1 MSTLS
6 LRISLEGGRV
16 TKTIQ
21 FDPNTTV
28 FDACRIIKD
37 KFAEAVQGQAQEFGL
52 FLADDDTRQGV
63 WLEPARNLGYYMLHN
78 HDVLEYRQKH
88 RTLRVRMLDGAVKT
102 ILVDD
107 SQPVSQLMVVICTK
121 IGITNHE
128 EYGLVREDP
137 ESQNENQPDNR
148 SNTGTLTLRRKAQ
161 EKERDTKMESLRKK
175 LRTDDEINWVDVGK
189 TLREQGIDEQ
199 ETVLLRRKFFYSD
212 QNIDSRDPVQL
223 NLLYVQARD
232 AILDGTHPVTQD
244 KACEFAGIQVQIQ
257 FGDHNEAKHKPGFL
271 DLREF
276 LPSSYVRTKN
286 IERKIFAEHRKH
298 IGLSDLD
305 AKYRYTK
312 TARELPTYGV
322 TFFLVKEKMTGKN
335 KLVPRL
341 LGVTKDSVLRLDEL
355 TKEILKS
362 WPLTTVRRWGAS
374 PNTFTLDFGD
384 YADSY
389 YSVQTTEAEQI
400 VQLIAGYIDI
410 ILKKKQ
416 AKDHFGIE
424 GDEGSTMVE
433 ESVAPSK
440 ATFLQHE
447 ETNKSGK
454 VETHSI
460 AKPAVMR
467 GTDGERSYGTGE
479 MQSIQ
484 YGAIVGQVNLAHQP
498 PMLQQTRISSVLS
511 EPQRAL
517 LGYISA
523 GQDALNQAEKDLE
536 TKVQLPPLGTDP
548 GSLQWR
554 EETLDTSKQ
563 TVTTHLATMNAAT
576 AQVVTASQPDEIDH
590 EAVGAAVSQITQS
603 IPEVTKEVRLIAA
616 LMDDDCT
623 GDKLLEATR
632 KLCNAFSDLL
642 KSAEPESKEPRQNL
656 LNAATRVGEASGQ
669 VLSTIGE
676 ESVESRELHDMLLSL
691 AKAVANTTAALVL
704 KAKAIAGVAE
714 DEATRNKVIGAAS
727 QCALATS
734 QLVACARVVG
744 PTIQSPACREQLEAA
759 AREVAK
765 AVAHLAEVCNET
777 TDNQQLRGDLT
788 AAAKDVSKSLT
799 DLLEHIKLSAR
810 EKARRVEN
818 ENPVDN
824 VLVATDILVSSTD
837 PQEMIR
843 QAQQL
848 GKATA
853 QLIQSIKGEAESQND
868 SNMQRK
874 LLEAAKQLADAT
886 ARMVEAARLCA
897 GNPHDSGH
905 QETLRA
911 AAEEL
916 RVITTTTA
924 NTPAIKR
931 QLIGRLE
938 QCAKQAASSAT
949 QCITAAQN
957 SLIHSNDVQTKE
969 ILLQDCQAVAD
980 QIPRLVAGVKSTL
993 SRPDDPNAQLGLI
1006 DASEMFLEPG
1016 AQMAASARELQPTV
1030 LDQAV
1035 SQQLGRCSINL
1046 THAIH
1051 DLRLAAHRAR
1061 EACGGNELDAALEA
1075 VRNLRNVL
1083 NDTRRAAQEGSLRP
1097 LPGETADSCFKQLA
1111 AASNSVDVSMH
1122 QLMTA
1127 AQQGNRTYA
1136 GVAGRD
1142 TALALG
1148 DYTKSVRGVLV
1159 TTKNPAVVDCADEVI
1174 VDSLRVI
1181 EEAQRTLQNLD
1192 NQEALL
1198 IAIKRTKHSLGRTID
1213 CLPGVKDINEAFET
1227 ISDLRSILDTGEYP
1241 PSDRPYG
1248 QLQNELKSAADQLN
1262 VAGGQVAQSYDSS
1275 IKLANTSQ
1283 EFCHAYKELLT
1294 VTLEMAGQTG
1304 EVRAREEIVNSLR
1317 GVSNQSISL
1326 LGTARYVA
1334 GDPERPNA
1342 KNELSSAARM
1352 VTESINRLVDV
1363 CTQAAP
1369 GQKECDS
1376 AIRSIEALRPL
1387 LESPQE
1393 SLTDQG
1399 YFDCLET
1406 VLEKSRALGDGMTG
1420 IATNAKNS
1428 KHVEF
1433 GHSVNSVSESIRG
1446 LIESAAQA
1454 AYLVGVSNP
1463 TSVGGRP
1470 GIVDQ
1475 AQYARASQ
1483 AIRQSCDILRGQSS
1497 SQQQVLSAA
1506 TIIAKHTSALC
1517 NACRNASSTTTNP
1530 VAKRHFVQA
1539 AKEVANSTASLV
1551 REIKALDQDYS
1562 PGSRQRC
1569 AAATE
1574 PLLEAVTSLCHFASS
1589 PEFVSIPARISTEG
1603 RKAQEPI
1610 LSAGRGILDGAVDM
1624 VRTAKVLAL
1633 TPTDPPVWQQ
1643 LALHSRN
1650 VSDSI
1655 KMLATSIREKAPGQM
1670 QCDQVLEVLKDCS
1683 RELNSAALA
1692 VGVDGLPQRKDS
1704 NLQGF
1709 TNQSLNAASELIDR
1723 LEPVKSSAKKN
1734 AESLGHAVNQI
1745 AKHIVPL
1752 TNGVVGAC
1760 SQLVHSGQQTVLIN
1774 QVKSVVECCAHLVQT
1789 AKTAGGNPRANQ
1801 LHPELDEA
1809 VESTREAIQELNATV
1824 ERLSTENGVVTG
1836 LMEQISRSMSRISDK
1851 RQSFLGGS
1859 LNDTYVDYQT
1869 RMVQSAKEIARYANE
1884 INAKAAIDPSKLAQ
1898 LCVEM
1903 THHYTQLAQDAI
1915 GASALTTSPD
1925 VAIRIR
1931 NTVQDLGRSVNV
1943 LIQSTTGIRKDD
1955 SSGLVEISRG
1965 ARDVSEKVA
1974 QVLAAL
1980 QAGSRGTQACIN
1992 ASSTVSAI
2000 ISDLDT
2006 TIMFA
2011 TAGTLQSSD
2020 EDGKFSDHREHILK
2034 TAKALVEDT
2043 KILVAGAAGTQDQ
2056 LAAAAQNAVT
2066 TILQLADA
2074 VKHGAASLGS
2084 GQPDS
2089 QVMVINAVKDVA
2101 AALGELINA
2110 TKLASGKP
2118 INDPAMND
2126 LKDSA
2131 KMIRELCLTETS
2143 MSVLAGYRQQEDG
2156 QQYLYTHTQSKH
2168 TSARAAR
2175 VEGEGPRWW
2184 DTYAI
2189 DSASKASCDS
2199 VFASSVRFR
2208 RMKYLDETSQVMVMN
2223 VTSLLKTVKA
2233 VEDEHTR
2240 GTRAMEATVDAISQE
2255 LRSMQFAPEMMRSSM
2270 QQLSRPEDL
2279 INVTKHVTAA
2289 TAKAVAAGSSNL
2301 QADIAAAANL
2311 GRKTIS
2317 DMLLVCK
2324 SVAWSCA
2331 ETADLRQRTLDAGS
2345 AVALAYRDLLEGI
2358 LSHCSADER
2367 MQLSRRVAMC
2377 VTDLVGMA
2385 QLLKGSDWVDPD
2397 DPTVIAENE
2406 LLGAAASIEAAAKK
2420 LANLRPRRQEVKEA
2434 DENLNFDE
2442 MILEAAKS
2450 IMAASSSLVR
2460 AANAAQRELIDQG
2473 KVAKR
2478 PLTSSDDGQWSE
2490 GLISAARLVAAATH
2504 SLVEAAQNLVQ
2515 GVGTEEMLISSA
2527 KQVASSTAQLLIA
2540 CKVKSDPNS
2549 ETGRRLQAAGNAV
2562 IKSTD
2567 KLVQA
2572 AQQAIEGEEEHTLRL
2587 NRNMVDGMAQEIN
2600 ARSEILM
2607 RERQLE
2613 EAKNKLIAIRHAK
2626 YRQKLGG
2633 GFTTDESDEGGIAP
2647 PPFAGYGQSTSPKPP
2662 QTLPKPGTYSSIG
2675 GSPGGASTM
2684 PRLHGHQPTSP
2695 GSPSLQRAHQGSQL
2709 LTANAVPKPYQSD
2722 ALKSP
2727 SALVSPSMLNRTYD
2741 TTRVENANLS
2751 ASKFN
2756 RTQFD
2761 AAIQDLQNKVQ
2772 PMSTFRSSPTQQ
2784 QPHTNGGSAPQ
2795 TYEGFT
2801 TRYETRVF
2809 QNANSA
2815 TNPNPLTTV
2824 EQKFAKLNLDQH
2836 DLRQEQQQQQQQQQQ
2851 YGQLSGA
2858 SDAAT
2863 TLNRTLMEQHQQRGS
2878 SVITQQQQQQHQ
2890 QIVQTKKIQ
2899 MMTTSHSSSSS
2910 TTMKSSTGTG
2920 SGGTEWK

>member
-21 FDPNTTV
+21 FDPSTTV

-52 FLADDDTRQGV
+52 FLADDDIKQGV

-78 HDVLEYRQKH
+78 LDVLEYKQKH

-128 EYGLVREDP
+128 EYGLVREDLD
-137 ESQNENQPDNR
+137 SQNENQPDNR

-257 FGDHNEAKHKPGFL
+257 FGDHNDAKHRPGFL

-276 LPSSYVRTKN
+276 LPASYVRTKN
-286 IERKIFAEHRKH
+286 IERKIFVEHRKL
-298 IGLSDLD
+298 IGVSELD
-305 AKYRYTK
+305 AKYCYTK

-341 LGVTKDSVLRLDEL
+341 LGVTKDSVLRLDET

-484 YGAIVGQVNLAHQP
+484 YGAFVGQVNLAHQP
-498 PMLQQTRISSVLS
+498 PMLQQTRVSSVLS

-523 GQDALNQAEKDLE
+523 GQDALNRAEKDLE
-536 TKVQLPPLGTDP
+536 SKVELPPLGTDP

-623 GDKLLEATR
+623 GDKLLEAAR

-642 KSAEPESKEPRQNL
+642 RSAEPESKEPRQNL

-669 VLSTIGE
+669 MLSTIGE
-676 ESVESRELHDMLLSL
+676 ESVESRELHDMLLGL

-704 KAKAIAGVAE
+704 KAKSIAAVTE
-714 DEATRNKVIGAAS
+714 DESTRNKVIGAAS

-734 QLVACARVVG
+734 QLVACARVVA

-765 AVAHLAEVCNET
+765 AVAHLAEVCSEA

-788 AAAKDVSKSLT
+788 AAAKDVSMSLT
-799 DLLEHIKLSAR
+799 DLLEHIKLSTR

-824 VLVATDILVSSTD
+824 VLVATDILVSSSD

-853 QLIQSIKGEAESQND
+853 QLIQSIKGEAESQHD

-897 GNPHDSGH
+897 SNPHDSAH

-916 RVITTTTA
+916 RVITTSTA

-938 QCAKQAASSAT
+938 QCAKQVASSAT

-957 SLIHSNDVQTKE
+957 ALIHSNDVQTKE

-980 QIPRLVAGVKSTL
+980 QIPRLVAGVKNTL

-1016 AQMAASARELQPTV
+1016 AQMAGSARELQPTV
-1030 LDQAV
+1030 MDQAA
-1035 SQQLGRCSINL
+1035 SQQLGRCSVNL
-1046 THAIH
+1046 THAMH
-1051 DLRLAAHRAR
+1051 DLRQAAHRAR

-1075 VRNLRNVL
+1075 VRNLRSVL

-1097 LPGETADSCFKQLA
+1097 LPGETADICFKQLA

-1122 QLMTA
+1122 QLLSA

-1174 VDSLRVI
+1174 VDALRVI

-1192 NQEALL
+1192 NQEALM

-1227 ISDLRSILDTGEYP
+1227 ITELRSILETGEYP
-1241 PSDRPYG
+1241 PSDRPYV
-1248 QLQNELKSAADQLN
+1248 QLQNELKSAADTLN

-1275 IKLANTSQ
+1275 IKLASTSQ

-1294 VTLEMAGQTG
+1294 VTLEMAGQTA
-1304 EVRAREEIVNSLR
+1304 EDQAREEIVNSLR
-1317 GVSNQSISL
+1317 GVSTQSISL

-1334 GDPERPNA
+1334 GDPDRPNA
-1342 KNELSSAARM
+1342 KNELSSAARQ

-1369 GQKECDS
+1369 GLKECDG
-1376 AIRSIEALRPL
+1376 AIRSIVSLRPL

-1393 SLTDQG
+1393 SVTDQG
-1399 YFDCLET
+1399 YFDCHD
-1406 VLEKSRALGDGMTG
+1406 VVMEKSRALGEGMSG
-1420 IATNAKNS
+1420 IANNAKAS
-1428 KHVEF
+1428 KYVEF
-1433 GHSVNSVSESIRG
+1433 GHCVNSVSESIRG
-1446 LIESAAQA
+1446 IIESAAQA

-1475 AQYARASQ
+1475 AQYARAAQ
-1483 AIRQSCDILRGQSS
+1483 AIRQSCDILRGQASS
-1497 SQQQVLSAA
+1497 PPQVLSAA
-1506 TIIAKHTSALC
+1506 TVIAKHTSALC

-1539 AKEVANSTASLV
+1539 AKEVANSTAALV
-1551 REIKALDQDYS
+1551 REIKALDQDYN
-1562 PGSRQRC
+1562 PASRQRC
-1569 AAATE
+1569 ATATE
-1574 PLLEAVTSLCHFASS
+1574 PLLDAVTSLCHFASS
-1589 PEFVSIPARISTEG
+1589 PEFISIPARISTDG

-1610 LSAGRGILDGAVDM
+1610 LAAGRGILDGAVDM
-1624 VRTAKVLAL
+1624 VHTAKLLAL

-1643 LALHSRN
+1643 LAMHSRN
-1650 VSDSI
+1650 VTENI
-1655 KMLATSIREKAPGQM
+1655 RQLASSIREKAPGQM

-1752 TNGVVGAC
+1752 TGGVIGAC

-1774 QVKSVVECCAHLVQT
+1774 QVKSVVECCALLVQT
-1789 AKTAGGNPRANQ
+1789 AKDAGGNPRAAQ
-1801 LHPELDEA
+1801 FHPDLDEA

-1859 LNDTYVDYQT
+1859 INDTYVDYQT

-1915 GASALTTSPD
+1915 GASTITTTPD

-2011 TAGTLQSSD
+2011 TAGTLSSD

-2118 INDPAMND
+2118 ISDPAMND

-2131 KMIRELCLTETS
+2131 K
-2143 MSVLAGYRQQEDG
+2143 
-2156 QQYLYTHTQSKH
+2156 
-2168 TSARAAR
+2168 
-2175 VEGEGPRWW
+2175 
-2184 DTYAI
+2184 
-2189 DSASKASCDS
+2189 
-2199 VFASSVRFR
+2199 
-2208 RMKYLDETSQVMVMN
+2208 VMVTN

-2255 LRSMQFAPEMMRSSM
+2255 LRSMQFAPEMLRSSM

-2279 INVTKHVTAA
+2279 VNVTKHVTAA
-2289 TAKAVAAGSSNL
+2289 TAKAVAAGASNL

-2317 DMLLVCK
+2317 DMLMVCK
-2324 SVAWSCA
+2324 YVAWSCG
-2331 ETADLRQRTLDAGS
+2331 ETQELRQRTLDAGS
-2345 AVALAYRDLLEGI
+2345 AVAIAYRDLLKGI
-2358 LSHCSADER
+2358 LEHCSADER
-2367 MQLSRRVAMC
+2367 MKLSRRVAMC

-2385 QLLKGSDWVDPD
+2385 QRLKGSDWVDPE

-2434 DENLNFDE
+2434 DESLNFDE

-2504 SLVEAAQNLVQ
+2504 SLVESAQNLVQ

-2633 GFTTDESDEGGIAP
+2633 GFTTDESDEGGIPP
-2647 PPFAGYGQSTSPKPP
+2647 PPFAGYSQSTSPKPP
-2662 QTLPKPGTYSSIG
+2662 QTLPKPGSYSPSAMS

-2684 PRLHGHQPTSP
+2684 PRLGQTPSSPSFQRP
-2695 GSPSLQRAHQGSQL
+2695 GSANQL

-2761 AAIQDLQNKVQ
+2761 ASIQDLQNKVQ
-2772 PMSTFRSSPTQQ
+2772 PLSTFRSSPTH
-2784 QPHTNGGSAPQ
+2784 PHTNGSVAPQ

-2809 QNANSA
+2809 QNAPS
-2815 TNPNPLTTV
+2815 TNPHSPNPLTTV
-2824 EQKFAKLNLDQH
+2824 EQKFAKLNLDNH
-2836 DLRQEQQQQQQQQQQ
+2836 DL
-2851 YGQLSGA
+2851 
-2858 SDAAT
+2858 
-2863 TLNRTLMEQHQQRGS
+2863 
-2878 SVITQQQQQQHQ
+2878 QQQQQQHQ
-2890 QIVQTKKIQ
+2890 RYQHSQGLNSPAGTVPASATSSFASPAANATLSSTNAPSSPQQQQQHQQHHQQHHQEQHQQHFLRTSTTSSAVPSSATTIKNGNVSLFDSGASDAAGTLSKAMMEQRSSSMHHQQHQQQIIHTKKIH
-2899 MMTTSHSSSSS
+2899 MTTSSSSS
-2910 TTMKSSTGTG
+2910 TSKTLKTDSSGAM
-2920 SGGTEWK
+2920 SEWK

>member
-1 MSTLS
+1 MSALS

-37 KFAEAVQGQAQEFGL
+37 KFADAVQGTAQEFGL

-78 HDVLEYRQKH
+78 LDVLEYRQKH
-88 RTLRVRMLDGAVKT
+88 RTLRVRMLDGALKT

-107 SQPVSQLMVVICTK
+107 SLPVSQLMVVICTK

-286 IERKIFAEHRKH
+286 IERKIFAEHRKL

-322 TFFLVKEKMTGKN
+322 TFFLVKEKMMGKN

-447 ETNKSGK
+447 ETNKSGR

-467 GTDGERSYGTGE
+467 GSDGERPYGTGE
-479 MQSIQ
+479 MQSVQ

-498 PMLQQTRISSVLS
+498 PMLQQTRISSVMS

-676 ESVESRELHDMLLSL
+676 ESIESRELHDMLLSL

-704 KAKAIAGVAE
+704 KAKSIAAVTE
-714 DEATRNKVIGAAS
+714 DEGTRNRVIGAAS

-734 QLVACARVVG
+734 QLVACARVVA

-765 AVAHLAEVCNET
+765 AVANLAEVCNEA

-788 AAAKDVSKSLT
+788 AAAKDVSKSLA
-799 DLLEHIKLSAR
+799 DLLEHIKLSTR

-848 GKATA
+848 GRATA
-853 QLIQSIKGEAESQND
+853 LLIQSIKGEAEGQND
-868 SNMQRK
+868 QSMQRK

-897 GNPHDSGH
+897 GNPHDSSH
-905 QETLRA
+905 QESLRA

-924 NTPAIKR
+924 NTPAMKR

-938 QCAKQAASSAT
+938 QCAKQAASAAT

-957 SLIHSNDVQTKE
+957 SLVHSTDVQTKE
-969 ILLQDCQAVAD
+969 LLLQDCQAVAD
-980 QIPRLVAGVKSTL
+980 QIPRLVTGVKGTL
-993 SRPDDPNAQLGLI
+993 SRPDDPNAQLQLI
-1006 DASEMFLEPG
+1006 DAAEMFLEPG

-1030 LDQAV
+1030 QDQAAA
-1035 SQQLGRCSINL
+1035 QQLGRGSINL
-1046 THAIH
+1046 THAIQ
-1051 DLRLAAHRAR
+1051 DMRLAAHRAR

-1075 VRNLRNVL
+1075 VRNLRSVL
-1083 NDTRRAAQEGSLRP
+1083 NDTRIAAQEGTLRP
-1097 LPGETADSCFKQLA
+1097 LPGETAESSFKQLS
-1111 AASNSVDVSMH
+1111 AASTAADAAMW
-1122 QLMTA
+1122 QLATA

-1148 DYTKSVRGVLV
+1148 EYTKSVRGVLV
-1159 TTKNPAVVDCADEVI
+1159 TTKNPAVVDYADDVI
-1174 VDSLRVI
+1174 VDALRVI
-1181 EEAQRTLQNLD
+1181 EEAQRSLQNLD

-1198 IAIKRTKHSLGRTID
+1198 IAVKRTKQSLSRMND
-1213 CLPGVKDINEAFET
+1213 CMPGVRDINEAFET
-1227 ISDLRSILDTGEYP
+1227 ITDLRGILDTGEYP

-1248 QLQNELKSAADQLN
+1248 ELQSELKSAAEQLN
-1262 VAGGQVAQSYDSS
+1262 NAGGQVAHSYESP

-1283 EFCHAYKELLT
+1283 EFCQAYKDLLT

-1304 EVRAREEIVNSLR
+1304 EERAREEIVSSLR

-1326 LGTARYVA
+1326 MAAAKHVA
-1334 GDPERPNA
+1334 GDLRRPNA
-1342 KNELSSAARM
+1342 RNELASAARL

-1369 GQKECDS
+1369 GQKECDG
-1376 AIRSIEALRPL
+1376 AIRCIESLRPL
-1387 LESPQE
+1387 LESAQE

-1399 YFDCLET
+1399 YFECLET
-1406 VLEKSRALGDGMTG
+1406 VMEKSRTLGDGMTG
-1420 IATNAKNS
+1420 IANNAKNS

-1433 GHSVNSVSESIRG
+1433 GHSVISVSESIRG

-1475 AQYARASQ
+1475 SQYARASQ
-1483 AIRQSCDILRGQSS
+1483 AIRQSCDVLRSPSS
-1497 SQQQVLSAA
+1497 SQQEVLAAA
-1506 TIIAKHTSALC
+1506 TIIAKHTSSLC
-1517 NACRNASSTTTNP
+1517 NACRSASSTTTNP

-1551 REIKALDQDYS
+1551 REIKALDKDYS
-1562 PGSRQRC
+1562 AASRQRC
-1569 AAATE
+1569 AEATE
-1574 PLLEAVTSLCHFASS
+1574 PLLEAVSSLCQFACS
-1589 PEFVSIPARISTEG
+1589 PEFISIPARISTEG

-1610 LSAGRGILDGAVDM
+1610 LSAGGGILDGAVEM

-1643 LALHSRN
+1643 LAIHSRN
-1650 VSDSI
+1650 VSESI
-1655 KMLATSIREKAPGQM
+1655 KRLASSIREKAPGQM

-1683 RELNSAALA
+1683 RELNAASLA
-1692 VGVDGLPQRKDS
+1692 VGVDGLPQRKDN

-1752 TNGVVGAC
+1752 TGGVIGAC

-1774 QVKSVVECCAHLVQT
+1774 QVKSVVECCSQLVQT
-1789 AKTAGGNPRANQ
+1789 AKNAGGNPRAAQ

-1809 VESTREAIQELNATV
+1809 VEATREAIQELNATV

-1836 LMEQISRSMSRISDK
+1836 LMEQVSRSMSRISDK
-1851 RQSFLGGS
+1851 RQSFLGAS

-1931 NTVQDLGRSVNV
+1931 NTVQDLGRSVNT

-2011 TAGTLQSSD
+2011 TAGTLHAAND
-2020 EDGKFSDHREHILK
+2020 EEGRFSDHREHILK

-2089 QVMVINAVKDVA
+2089 QVMVMNAVKDVA

-2131 KMIRELCLTETS
+2131 K
-2143 MSVLAGYRQQEDG
+2143 
-2156 QQYLYTHTQSKH
+2156 
-2168 TSARAAR
+2168 
-2175 VEGEGPRWW
+2175 
-2184 DTYAI
+2184 
-2189 DSASKASCDS
+2189 
-2199 VFASSVRFR
+2199 
-2208 RMKYLDETSQVMVMN
+2208 VMVMN

-2255 LRSMQFAPEMMRSSM
+2255 LRSMQYAPEMMRSSM
-2270 QQLSRPEDL
+2270 QQLSKPEDL
-2279 INVTKHVTAA
+2279 ITVTKHVTAA
-2289 TAKAVAAGSSNL
+2289 TAKAVAAGTSNL

-2317 DMLLVCK
+2317 DMLIVCK

-2331 ETADLRQRTLDAGS
+2331 ETPELRQRTLDAGS
-2345 AVALAYRDLLEGI
+2345 AVAIAYRDLLEGI
-2358 LSHCSADER
+2358 LHHCTADER

-2385 QLLKGSDWVDPD
+2385 QLLKGSEWVDPE

-2420 LANLRPRRQEVKEA
+2420 LANLRPRRQEVKET
-2434 DENLNFDE
+2434 DENMNFDE
-2442 MILEAAKS
+2442 MILEAAQS

-2490 GLISAARLVAAATH
+2490 GLISAARLVAAAAH

-2613 EAKNKLIAIRHAK
+2613 EAKNKLIAIRHLK
-2626 YRQKLGG
+2626 YRQKLAG
-2633 GFTTDESDEGGIAP
+2633 GFTTDESDEGGVAP
-2647 PPFAGYGQSTSPKPP
+2647 PPFTGYSTTVSSTSPKPP
-2662 QTLPKPGTYSSIG
+2662 HTLPKPAPGSYSPAG
-2675 GSPGGASTM
+2675 QAGASTL
-2684 PRLHGHQPTSP
+2684 PRLQQSSPVMGTGSPTFQRP
-2695 GSPSLQRAHQGSQL
+2695 GSGNQL

-2722 ALKSP
+2722 TIKSP

-2741 TTRVENANLS
+2741 TTRVENTNLS

-2761 AAIQDLQNKVQ
+2761 AAVQDLQNKVQ
-2772 PMSTFRSSPTQQ
+2772 PLSTFRGSPTQ
-2784 QPHTNGGSAPQ
+2784 HTNGGGGTLLPQ

-2801 TRYETRVF
+2801 TSLFDSGATDAM
-2809 QNANSA
+2809 NNSSS
-2815 TNPNPLTTV
+2815 TTTTTTSSTMASSRDAV
-2824 EQKFAKLNLDQH
+2824 QQQL
-2836 DLRQEQQQQQQQQQQ
+2836 QQQQ
-2851 YGQLSGA
+2851 
-2858 SDAAT
+2858 
-2863 TLNRTLMEQHQQRGS
+2863 
-2878 SVITQQQQQQHQ
+2878 I
-2890 QIVQTKKIQ
+2890 IQTKKIQ
-2899 MMTTSHSSSSS
+2899 MMSTTSSSSSS
-2910 TTMKSSTGTG
+2910 TVMKSHTTG
-2920 SGGTEWK
+2920 GGPPPEWK

>member
-1 MSTLS
+1 MSALS

-52 FLADDDTRQGV
+52 FLADEDTRQGV
-63 WLEPARNLGYYMLHN
+63 WLEPARNLGYYLLRNLDM
-78 HDVLEYRQKH
+78 LEYRRKH
-88 RTLRVRMLDGAVKT
+88 RNLRVRMLDGAIKT

-137 ESQNENQPDNR
+137 ESQNENLPDNK
-148 SNTGTLTLRRKAQ
+148 SNMGTLTLRRKVA
-161 EKERDTKMESLRKK
+161 EKERDSKMESLRKK

-189 TLREQGIDEQ
+189 TLREQGIDES

-232 AILDGTHPVTQD
+232 AILDGTHPVTQE

-257 FGDHNEAKHKPGFL
+257 FGDYNESKHKPGFL

-276 LPSSYVRTKN
+276 LPGSYVRVKN
-286 IERKIFAEHRKH
+286 IEKKIFNEHRRH
-298 IGLSDLD
+298 VGLSDLD
-305 AKYRYTK
+305 AKYLYTK

-341 LGVTKDSVLRLDEL
+341 LGVTKSSVLRLDEH
-355 TKEILKS
+355 TKEILKT

-384 YADSY
+384 YADQY

-447 ETNKSGK
+447 ETTGPGK
-454 VETHSI
+454 VETQSI

-467 GTDGERSYGTGE
+467 GYDGERPYGTGE
-479 MQSIQ
+479 MQSMQ
-484 YGAIVGQVNLAHQP
+484 YGAIVGQ
-498 PMLQQTRISSVLS
+498 LQQTRISTVLS

-517 LGYISA
+517 VGYISA
-523 GQDALNQAEKDLE
+523 GQDAINKAEEDL
-536 TKVQLPPLGTDP
+536 KSKAQLPQLGTDP
-548 GSLQWR
+548 GSMQWR

-590 EAVGAAVSQITQS
+590 DAVGAAVSQITQS

-632 KLCNAFSDLL
+632 KLCSAFSDLL

-656 LNAATRVGEASGQ
+656 LNAASRVGEASGF
-669 VLSTIGE
+669 VLSTMGE
-676 ESVESRELHDMLLSL
+676 ESMESRELHDMLLGL

-704 KAKAIAGVAE
+704 KAKSIAAVTD
-714 DEATRNKVIGAAS
+714 DEATRNRVISAAS

-734 QLVACARVVG
+734 QLVACARVVA
-744 PTIQSPACREQLEAA
+744 PTIQSPACREQLESA

-765 AVAHLAEVCNET
+765 AVAHLVEVCNDA
-777 TDNQQLRGDLT
+777 TDNQQLRGDLMG
-788 AAAKDVSKSLT
+788 AAKDVSKTLAE
-799 DLLEHIKLSAR
+799 LLEHIKLSSR
-810 EKARRVEN
+810 EKARRVDD
-818 ENPVDN
+818 NPVEE
-824 VLVATDILVSSTD
+824 VLVATDILVSATN
-837 PQEMIR
+837 PQEMIL
-843 QAQQL
+843 QAQKL
-848 GKATA
+848 GQATA
-853 QLIQSIKGEAESQND
+853 QLIQSIKGEAERQDD

-897 GNPHDSGH
+897 NNPHNSEH
-905 QETLRA
+905 QDTLRF

-931 QLIGRLE
+931 KLINRLE
-938 QCAKQAASSAT
+938 QCSKQAASAAT

-957 SLIHSNDVQTKE
+957 ALMHSNDVQTKE
-969 ILLQDCQAVAD
+969 ILLQDCQTVAD
-980 QIPRLVAGVKSTL
+980 QIPRLVAGVKNTL

-1006 DASEMFLEPG
+1006 DAAEMFLEPG
-1016 AQMAASARELQPTV
+1016 AQVAQSARDLQPTV
-1030 LDQAV
+1030 MDQTA
-1035 SQQLGRCSINL
+1035 SQQLSRCALNL
-1046 THAIH
+1046 THSIH
-1051 DLRLAAHRAR
+1051 DLRSAAHRAR

-1083 NDTRRAAQEGSLRP
+1083 NDTRQASQEGNLRP

-1111 AASNSVDVSMH
+1111 AASNSVDSTLY
-1122 QLMTA
+1122 QLMSA
-1127 AQQGNRTYA
+1127 VQQGNRPYA

-1142 TALALG
+1142 AALALG
-1148 DYTKSVRGVLV
+1148 EYTKSVRGVV
-1159 TTKNPAVVDCADEVI
+1159 ATTKNPIVVDCADEVI
-1174 VDSLRVI
+1174 QDSMRVI
-1181 EEAQRTLQNLD
+1181 EEAQRTLQNLG
-1192 NQEALL
+1192 NQDELVA
-1198 IAIKRTKHSLGRTID
+1198 AIKRTKHSLGRTID
-1213 CLPGVKDINEAFET
+1213 CFPGVKDISEAFENMA
-1227 ISDLRSILDTGEYP
+1227 DLRAILDTGEYP
-1241 PSDRPYG
+1241 PSSRAFG
-1248 QLQNELKSAADQLN
+1248 HLQNELKSAADNLN
-1262 VAGGQVAQSYDSS
+1262 SAGGQVAHSYDSS

-1283 EFCHAYKELLT
+1283 EFYHAYKELMT
-1294 VTLEMAGQTG
+1294 VTLEMAGQTP
-1304 EVRAREEIVNSLR
+1304 EDRAREEIVNSLR
-1317 GVSNQSISL
+1317 GVSNQSMSL
-1326 LGTARYVA
+1326 LGTAKFVA
-1334 GDPERPNA
+1334 GDPDRPNA

-1352 VTESINRLVDV
+1352 VTESINRLVNV

-1376 AIRSIEALRPL
+1376 AIRSIESLRPL
-1387 LESPQE
+1387 LESAQE
-1393 SLTDQG
+1393 PLTDQG
-1399 YFDCLET
+1399 YFDCLDT
-1406 VLEKSRALGDGMTG
+1406 VMEKSRTLGDGMTG
-1420 IATNAKNS
+1420 IANNAKLS

-1433 GHSVNSVSESIRG
+1433 GHSVDSVSDSIRG
-1446 LIESAAQA
+1446 LIESASQA
-1454 AYLVGVSNP
+1454 AYLVGISNP

-1470 GIVDQ
+1470 GLVDQ
-1475 AQYARASQ
+1475 AQFARASQ
-1483 AIRQSCDILRGQSS
+1483 AIRQSCEVLRGPAS

-1539 AKEVANSTASLV
+1539 AKEVANSTADLV
-1551 REIKALDQDYS
+1551 REIKALDKDYS
-1562 PGSRQRC
+1562 PVSRARC
-1569 AAATE
+1569 AGATE
-1574 PLLEAVTSLCHFASS
+1574 PLLEAVSSLCQFANSS
-1589 PEFVSIPARISTEG
+1589 EFISIPARISSEG

-1610 LSAGRGILDGAVDM
+1610 LQAGRGILDGAIDM
-1624 VRTAKVLAL
+1624 VKTAKVLAM

-1643 LALHSRN
+1643 LAIHSRN
-1650 VSDSI
+1650 VSESI
-1655 KMLATSIREKAPGQM
+1655 KKLASSIREKAPGQL
-1670 QCDQVLEVLKDCS
+1670 QCDQVLEVLKECARD
-1683 RELNSAALA
+1683 LNSAALA
-1692 VGVDGLPQRKDS
+1692 VGVDGLPQRKEN

-1745 AKHIVPL
+1745 AKHVVPL
-1752 TNGVVGAC
+1752 TNGVIGAC
-1760 SQLVHSGQQTVLIN
+1760 SHVVHSGQQSVLID
-1774 QVKSVVECCAHLVQT
+1774 QVKSVVECCSQLVQV
-1789 AKTAGGNPRANQ
+1789 AKNAGGNPRASHC
-1801 LHPELDEA
+1801 HPELDEA
-1809 VESTREAIQELNATV
+1809 VEATREAIQELNATV

-1836 LMEQISRSMSRISDK
+1836 LMEQISRSMSRITDK
-1851 RQSFLGGS
+1851 RQSFLGAS
-1859 LNDTYVDYQT
+1859 INDTYVDYQT

-1898 LCVEM
+1898 LSVEM
-1903 THHYTQLAQDAI
+1903 THHYSQLAQDSV

-1943 LIQSTTGIRKDD
+1943 LIQSTAGIRKDD

-1965 ARDVSEKVA
+1965 ARDVSEKVS

-2011 TAGTLQSSD
+2011 TAGTLHSED
-2020 EDGKFSDHREHILK
+2020 EGRFSDHREHILK

-2066 TILQLADA
+2066 TILQLAEA

-2084 GQPDS
+2084 NQPDS
-2089 QVMVINAVKDVA
+2089 QVMVMNAVKDVA

-2131 KMIRELCLTETS
+2131 K
-2143 MSVLAGYRQQEDG
+2143 
-2156 QQYLYTHTQSKH
+2156 
-2168 TSARAAR
+2168 
-2175 VEGEGPRWW
+2175 
-2184 DTYAI
+2184 
-2189 DSASKASCDS
+2189 
-2199 VFASSVRFR
+2199 
-2208 RMKYLDETSQVMVMN
+2208 VMVMN

-2240 GTRAMEATVDAISQE
+2240 GTRAMEATVDAITQE
-2255 LRSMQFAPEMMRSSM
+2255 IRSMQFAPDVHRSSM

-2279 INVTKHVTAA
+2279 ITVTKHVTAA
-2289 TAKAVAAGSSNL
+2289 TAKAVAAGTSNL
-2301 QADIAAAANL
+2301 QTDITAAANL

-2317 DMLLVCK
+2317 DMLAVCK

-2331 ETADLRQRTLDAGS
+2331 ETQELRQRTLDAGS
-2345 AVALAYRDLLEGI
+2345 AVAISYRDLLEGV
-2358 LSHCSADER
+2358 LKHCSADER
-2367 MQLSRRVAMC
+2367 MQLSRRVAKC

-2420 LANLRPRRQEVKEA
+2420 LASLRPRRQAEVKET

-2442 MILEAAKS
+2442 MILEAAKG
-2450 IMAASSSLVR
+2450 IMAASSALVR
-2460 AANAAQRELIDQG
+2460 AANAAQRELVDQG
-2473 KVAKR
+2473 KVARR

-2504 SLVEAAQNLVQ
+2504 SLVEAAQHLVQ
-2515 GVGTEEMLISSA
+2515 GTGTEETLISTA

-2572 AQQAIEGEEEHTLRL
+2572 AQQAIEGEEEHTLKL

-2600 ARSEILM
+2600 ARSEVLM
-2607 RERQLE
+2607 RERQLM
-2613 EAKNKLIAIRHAK
+2613 EAQNKLIAIRHLK
-2626 YRQKLGG
+2626 YRQKLAG
-2633 GFTTDESDEGGIAP
+2633 GFATDSSDEGGVQP
-2647 PPFAGYGQSTSPKPP
+2647 PTFTGYQVTTTPKPH
-2662 QTLPKPGTYSSIG
+2662 TLPKPGTYSPSPVINSPA
-2675 GSPGGASTM
+2675 GSTGTFPRNPQQQNHQQQSSSTTTT
-2684 PRLHGHQPTSP
+2684 TSSFQR
-2695 GSPSLQRAHQGSQL
+2695 SPL

-2722 ALKSP
+2722 TIKSP
-2727 SALVSPSMLNRTYD
+2727 TALVSPSILNRTYE
-2741 TTRVENANLS
+2741 TTRVENSNLS
-2751 ASKFN
+2751 AGKFN

-2761 AAIQDLQNKVQ
+2761 SAVQDLQNKVQ
-2772 PMSTFRSSPTQQ
+2772 QPLSSFRGSPTQQ
-2784 QPHTNGGSAPQ
+2784 QQNQQQAGGYGTITTTTTSTTSNGTGAPTPQ
-2795 TYEGFT
+2795 NYEGFT

-2809 QNANSA
+2809 PTATA
-2815 TNPNPLTTV
+2815 TTNPAPNTTTNTPSTTNNLMNV
-2824 EQKFAKLNLDQH
+2824 EQQFAKLNLENHDQVQ
-2836 DLRQEQQQQQQQQQQ
+2836 LRQHHHH
-2851 YGQLSGA
+2851 L
-2858 SDAAT
+2858 
-2863 TLNRTLMEQHQQRGS
+2863 
-2878 SVITQQQQQQHQ
+2878 QQQQQHQ
-2890 QIVQTKKIQ
+2890 LLQQSQ
-2899 MMTTSHSSSSS
+2899 QHFRTSPLNPAAAISSSSS
-2910 TTMKSSTGTG
+2910 GNNGTTMVNVLDSSSQSSAEQRFSSSSSHQQQQVITKKIHMTTSSTSSTMKSS
-2920 SGGTEWK
+2920 GGEWK

>member
-1 MSTLS
+1 MSALS

-37 KFAEAVQGQAQEFGL
+37 KFADAVQGTAQEFGL

-78 HDVLEYRQKH
+78 LDVLEYRQKH
-88 RTLRVRMLDGAVKT
+88 RTLRVRMLDGALKT

-107 SQPVSQLMVVICTK
+107 SLPVSQLMVVICTK

-257 FGDHNEAKHKPGFL
+257 FGDHNEAKHKAGFL

-286 IERKIFAEHRKH
+286 IERKIFAEHRKL

-322 TFFLVKEKMTGKN
+322 TFFLVKEKMMGKN

-447 ETNKSGK
+447 ETNKSGR

-467 GTDGERSYGTGE
+467 GSDGERPYGTGE
-479 MQSIQ
+479 MQSVQ

-498 PMLQQTRISSVLS
+498 PMLQQTRISSVMS

-676 ESVESRELHDMLLSL
+676 ESIESRELHDMLLSL

-704 KAKAIAGVAE
+704 KAKSIAAVTE
-714 DEATRNKVIGAAS
+714 DETTRNRVIGAAS

-734 QLVACARVVG
+734 QLVACARVVA

-765 AVAHLAEVCNET
+765 AVANLAEVCNEA

-788 AAAKDVSKSLT
+788 AAAKDVSKSLA
-799 DLLEHIKLSAR
+799 DLLEHIKLSTR

-848 GKATA
+848 GRATA
-853 QLIQSIKGEAESQND
+853 LLIQSIKGEAEGQND
-868 SNMQRK
+868 QSMQRK

-897 GNPHDSGH
+897 GNPHDSSH
-905 QETLRA
+905 QESLRA

-924 NTPAIKR
+924 NTPAMKR

-938 QCAKQAASSAT
+938 QCAKQAASAAT

-957 SLIHSNDVQTKE
+957 SLVHSTDVQTKE
-969 ILLQDCQAVAD
+969 LLLQDCQAVAD
-980 QIPRLVAGVKSTL
+980 QIPRLVIGVKGTL
-993 SRPDDPNAQLGLI
+993 SRPDDPNAQLALI
-1006 DASEMFLEPG
+1006 DAAEMFLEPG

-1030 LDQAV
+1030 QDQAAA
-1035 SQQLGRCSINL
+1035 QQLGRGSINL
-1046 THAIH
+1046 THAIQ
-1051 DLRLAAHRAR
+1051 DMRLAAHRAR

-1075 VRNLRNVL
+1075 VRNLRSVL
-1083 NDTRRAAQEGSLRP
+1083 NDTRIAAQEGTLRP
-1097 LPGETADSCFKQLA
+1097 LPGETAESSFKQLS
-1111 AASNSVDVSMH
+1111 AASTAADAAMW
-1122 QLMTA
+1122 QLATA

-1148 DYTKSVRGVLV
+1148 EYTKSVRGVLV
-1159 TTKNPAVVDCADEVI
+1159 TTKNPAVVDYADDVI
-1174 VDSLRVI
+1174 VDALRVI
-1181 EEAQRTLQNLD
+1181 EEAQRSLQNLD

-1198 IAIKRTKHSLGRTID
+1198 IAVKRTKQSLGRMND
-1213 CLPGVKDINEAFET
+1213 CMPGVRDINEAFET
-1227 ISDLRSILDTGEYP
+1227 ITDLRGILDTGEYP

-1248 QLQNELKSAADQLN
+1248 ELQSELKSAAEQLN
-1262 VAGGQVAQSYDSS
+1262 NAGGQVAHSYESP

-1283 EFCHAYKELLT
+1283 EFCQAYKDLLT
-1294 VTLEMAGQTG
+1294 VTLEMAGQTS
-1304 EVRAREEIVNSLR
+1304 EERTREEIVSSLR

-1326 LGTARYVA
+1326 MAAAKNVA
-1334 GDPERPNA
+1334 GDLRRPNA
-1342 KNELSSAARM
+1342 RNELASAARL

-1369 GQKECDS
+1369 GQKECDG
-1376 AIRSIEALRPL
+1376 AIRCIESLRPL
-1387 LESPQE
+1387 LESAQE

-1399 YFDCLET
+1399 YFECLET
-1406 VLEKSRALGDGMTG
+1406 VMEKSRTLGDGMTG
-1420 IATNAKNS
+1420 IANNAKNS
-1428 KHVEF
+1428 RHVEF
-1433 GHSVNSVSESIRG
+1433 GHSVISVSESIRG

-1475 AQYARASQ
+1475 SQYARASQ
-1483 AIRQSCDILRGQSS
+1483 AIRQSCDVLRSPSS
-1497 SQQQVLSAA
+1497 SQQEVLAAA
-1506 TIIAKHTSALC
+1506 TIIAKHTSSLC
-1517 NACRNASSTTTNP
+1517 NACRSASSTTTNP

-1551 REIKALDQDYS
+1551 REIKALDKDYS
-1562 PGSRQRC
+1562 TASRQRC
-1569 AAATE
+1569 AEATE
-1574 PLLEAVTSLCHFASS
+1574 PLLEAVSSLCQFACS
-1589 PEFVSIPARISTEG
+1589 PEFISIPARISTEG

-1610 LSAGRGILDGAVDM
+1610 LSAGGGILDGAVEM

-1643 LALHSRN
+1643 LAIHSRN
-1650 VSDSI
+1650 VSESI
-1655 KMLATSIREKAPGQM
+1655 KRLASSIREKAPGQM

-1683 RELNSAALA
+1683 RELNAASLA
-1692 VGVDGLPQRKDS
+1692 VGVDGLPQRKDN

-1752 TNGVVGAC
+1752 TGGVIGAC

-1774 QVKSVVECCAHLVQT
+1774 QVKSVVECCSQLVQT
-1789 AKTAGGNPRANQ
+1789 AKSAGGNPRAAQ

-1809 VESTREAIQELNATV
+1809 VEATREAIQELNATV

-1836 LMEQISRSMSRISDK
+1836 LMEQVSRSMSRISDK
-1851 RQSFLGGS
+1851 RQSFLGAS

-1931 NTVQDLGRSVNV
+1931 NTVQDLGRSVNT

-2011 TAGTLQSSD
+2011 TAGTLHAAND
-2020 EDGKFSDHREHILK
+2020 EEGRFSDHREHILK

-2089 QVMVINAVKDVA
+2089 QVMVMNAVKDVA

-2131 KMIRELCLTETS
+2131 K
-2143 MSVLAGYRQQEDG
+2143 
-2156 QQYLYTHTQSKH
+2156 
-2168 TSARAAR
+2168 
-2175 VEGEGPRWW
+2175 
-2184 DTYAI
+2184 
-2189 DSASKASCDS
+2189 
-2199 VFASSVRFR
+2199 
-2208 RMKYLDETSQVMVMN
+2208 VMVMN

-2255 LRSMQFAPEMMRSSM
+2255 LRSMQYAPEMMRSSM
-2270 QQLSRPEDL
+2270 QQLSKPEDL
-2279 INVTKHVTAA
+2279 ITVTKHVTAA
-2289 TAKAVAAGSSNL
+2289 TAKAVAAGTSNL
-2301 QADIAAAANL
+2301 QSDIAAAANL

-2317 DMLLVCK
+2317 DMLIVCK

-2331 ETADLRQRTLDAGS
+2331 ETPELRQRTLDAGS
-2345 AVALAYRDLLEGI
+2345 AVAIAYRDLLEGI
-2358 LSHCSADER
+2358 LHHCTADER

-2385 QLLKGSDWVDPD
+2385 QLLKGSEWVDPE

-2420 LANLRPRRQEVKEA
+2420 LANLRPRRQEVKET
-2434 DENLNFDE
+2434 DENMNFDE
-2442 MILEAAKS
+2442 MILEAAQS

-2490 GLISAARLVAAATH
+2490 GLISAARLVAAAAH

-2613 EAKNKLIAIRHAK
+2613 EAKNKLIAIRHLK
-2626 YRQKLGG
+2626 YRQKLAG
-2633 GFTTDESDEGGIAP
+2633 GFTTDESDEGGVAP
-2647 PPFAGYGQSTSPKPP
+2647 PPFTGYSTTVSSTSPKPP
-2662 QTLPKPGTYSSIG
+2662 HTLPKPAPGSYSPAG
-2675 GSPGGASTM
+2675 QAGASTL
-2684 PRLHGHQPTSP
+2684 PRLQQSSPVTGAASPTFQRP
-2695 GSPSLQRAHQGSQL
+2695 GSGNQL

-2722 ALKSP
+2722 TIKSP

-2741 TTRVENANLS
+2741 TTRVENTNLS

-2761 AAIQDLQNKVQ
+2761 AAVQDLQNKVQ
-2772 PMSTFRSSPTQQ
+2772 PLSTFRGSPTQ
-2784 QPHTNGGSAPQ
+2784 HTNGGGSGGTLVPQ

-2801 TRYETRVF
+2801 TSLFDSGATD
-2809 QNANSA
+2809 AMNSSSS
-2815 TNPNPLTTV
+2815 TTTTTTMSSSRDAI
-2824 EQKFAKLNLDQH
+2824 QQQL
-2836 DLRQEQQQQQQQQQQ
+2836 QQQQ
-2851 YGQLSGA
+2851 
-2858 SDAAT
+2858 
-2863 TLNRTLMEQHQQRGS
+2863 
-2878 SVITQQQQQQHQ
+2878 I
-2890 QIVQTKKIQ
+2890 IQTKKIQ
-2899 MMTTSHSSSSS
+2899 MMSTTSSSS
-2910 TTMKSSTGTG
+2910 TSSSTVMKSHTTG
-2920 SGGTEWK
+2920 GGPPPEWK

>member
-21 FDPNTTV
+21 FDPSTTV

-107 SQPVSQLMVVICTK
+107 SLPVSQLMVVICTK

-137 ESQNENQPDNR
+137 EAQNENQPDNR

-161 EKERDTKMESLRKK
+161 EKERDAKMESLRKK

-257 FGDHNEAKHKPGFL
+257 FGDHNEAKHKTGFL

-276 LPSSYVRTKN
+276 LPASYVRTKN
-286 IERKIFAEHRKH
+286 IERKIFAEHRKL
-298 IGLSDLD
+298 IGLSELD
-305 AKYRYTK
+305 AKYVYTK

-341 LGVTKDSVLRLDEL
+341 LGVTKDSVLRLDET
-355 TKEILKS
+355 TKEIMKS

-460 AKPAVMR
+460 AKPAIMR
-467 GTDGERSYGTGE
+467 GTDGERPYGTGE

-523 GQDALNQAEKDLE
+523 GQEALNRAEKDLE

-642 KSAEPESKEPRQNL
+642 RSAEPESKEPRQNL

-676 ESVESRELHDMLLSL
+676 ESVESRELHDMLLGL

-704 KAKAIAGVAE
+704 KAKSIAAVTE

-765 AVAHLAEVCNET
+765 AVAHLAEVCNEA

-824 VLVATDILVSSTD
+824 VLVATDILVSSSD

-853 QLIQSIKGEAESQND
+853 QLIESIKGEAESQHD

-897 GNPHDSGH
+897 GNPHDSAH

-916 RVITTTTA
+916 RVITTSTA

-980 QIPRLVAGVKSTL
+980 QIPRLVAGVKNTL

-1006 DASEMFLEPG
+1006 DAAEMFLEPG
-1016 AQMAASARELQPTV
+1016 AQMAGSARELQPTV
-1030 LDQAV
+1030 MDQAA
-1035 SQQLGRCSINL
+1035 SQQLGRCAVNL

-1051 DLRLAAHRAR
+1051 DLRQAAHRAR

-1083 NDTRRAAQEGSLRP
+1083 SDTRRAAQEGSLRP

-1122 QLMTA
+1122 QLMSA

-1213 CLPGVKDINEAFET
+1213 CLPGVKDINEAFDT
-1227 ISDLRSILDTGEYP
+1227 VTDLRGILDTGEYP

-1275 IKLANTSQ
+1275 IKLAGTSQ

-1294 VTLEMAGQTG
+1294 VTLEMAGQTA
-1304 EVRAREEIVNSLR
+1304 EDRAREEIVNSLR

-1334 GDPERPNA
+1334 GDPDRPNA
-1342 KNELSSAARM
+1342 KNELSSAARL

-1369 GQKECDS
+1369 GQKECDG
-1376 AIRSIEALRPL
+1376 AIRSIESLRPL

-1399 YFDCLET
+1399 YFDCLDT
-1406 VLEKSRALGDGMTG
+1406 VLEKSRTLGEGMTG
-1420 IATNAKNS
+1420 IANNAKNS

-1433 GHSVNSVSESIRG
+1433 GHSVNSVSDSIRG

-1475 AQYARASQ
+1475 AQYARAAQ
-1483 AIRQSCDILRGQSS
+1483 AIRQSCDILRGQAS
-1497 SQQQVLSAA
+1497 SQPQVLSAA
-1506 TIIAKHTSALC
+1506 TVIAKHTSALC

-1539 AKEVANSTASLV
+1539 AKEVANSTAALV

-1562 PGSRQRC
+1562 PASRQRC

-1574 PLLEAVTSLCHFASS
+1574 PLLEAVSSLCHFASS
-1589 PEFVSIPARISTEG
+1589 PEFISIPARISTEG

-1610 LSAGRGILDGAVDM
+1610 LTAGRGILDGAVDM

-1643 LALHSRN
+1643 LATHSRN

-1655 KMLATSIREKAPGQM
+1655 KQLASSIREKAPGQM

-1752 TNGVVGAC
+1752 TNGVIGAC

-1774 QVKSVVECCAHLVQT
+1774 QVKSVVECCAQLVQT
-1789 AKTAGGNPRANQ
+1789 AKQAGGNPRAAHF
-1801 LHPELDEA
+1801 HPELDEA

-1851 RQSFLGGS
+1851 RQSFLGAS

-2131 KMIRELCLTETS
+2131 K
-2143 MSVLAGYRQQEDG
+2143 
-2156 QQYLYTHTQSKH
+2156 
-2168 TSARAAR
+2168 
-2175 VEGEGPRWW
+2175 
-2184 DTYAI
+2184 
-2189 DSASKASCDS
+2189 
-2199 VFASSVRFR
+2199 
-2208 RMKYLDETSQVMVMN
+2208 VMVMN

-2279 INVTKHVTAA
+2279 ISVTKHVTAA
-2289 TAKAVAAGSSNL
+2289 TAKAVAAGASNL

-2317 DMLLVCK
+2317 DMLSVCR

-2331 ETADLRQRTLDAGS
+2331 ETQDLRQRTLDAGS
-2345 AVALAYRDLLEGI
+2345 AVAIAYRELLEGI
-2358 LSHCSADER
+2358 LHHCTADER

-2633 GFTTDESDEGGIAP
+2633 GFTTDESDEGGVAP

-2662 QTLPKPGTYSSIG
+2662 QTLPKPGTYSPSSFG
-2675 GSPGGASTM
+2675 GVSPGQGASTM
-2684 PRLHGHQPTSP
+2684 PRLGQQSASPASPSFQRP
-2695 GSPSLQRAHQGSQL
+2695 GSGNQL

-2727 SALVSPSMLNRTYD
+2727 SALVSPSMLNRSYD
-2741 TTRVENANLS
+2741 MTRVENTNLS

-2761 AAIQDLQNKVQ
+2761 AAVQDLQNKVQ
-2772 PMSTFRSSPTQQ
+2772 PLSTFRSSPTH
-2784 QPHTNGGSAPQ
+2784 PHTNGGVAGSSPAPQ

-2801 TRYETRVF
+2801 TSLF
-2809 QNANSA
+2809 DSGA
-2815 TNPNPLTTV
+2815 TIATTNV
-2824 EQKFAKLNLDQH
+2824 GGTVITEGH
-2836 DLRQEQQQQQQQQQQ
+2836 REHHYQQQQQQQ
-2851 YGQLSGA
+2851 
-2858 SDAAT
+2858 
-2863 TLNRTLMEQHQQRGS
+2863 
-2878 SVITQQQQQQHQ
+2878 VIH
-2890 QIVQTKKIQ
+2890 TKKVH
-2899 MMTTSHSSSSS
+2899 MTTSSTSSSS
-2910 TTMKSSTGTG
+2910 TTMKSGSTGG
-2920 SGGTEWK
+2920 PGPEWK